1 MGYPTDLLSSRAII
15 RPGKFAV
22 IPPEGLVN
30 NVIPGFENCQISIVM
45 SPKIGASFAQ
55 YLVTMNQGGKN
66 TKGFGGAGVE
76 TFVFCLRG
84 EVKVKGYREDQWH
97 TLTAGGYFY
106 CPPTDQMCLV
116 NECSESSNL
125 VLYKQRHDDVPGLEP
140 WSVVG
145 NINELE
151 EKIYDDM
158 ENVTIKDLLPTAID
172 FDMNMHILTFSSP
185 GSHPFVE
192 THVQEHGAYILS
204 GEGLYNL
211 DNEWIPVKK
220 GDYIW
225 FGPFVPQ
232 AVYSVG
238 REQLSYVYSKDCNR
252 DVKL

>member
-1 MGYPTDLLSSRAII
+1 MGYPKDLLSSRAII

-22 IPPEGLVN
+22 IPPDGLVN

-66 TKGFGGAGVE
+66 TKGFGGDGVE
-76 TFVFCLRG
+76 TFVYCLSG

-97 TLTAGGYFY
+97 TLTEGGYFY
-106 CPPTDQMCLV
+106 CPPTDQMCFV

-145 NINELE
+145 NVHDLE
-151 EKIYDDM
+151 KKIYDDM
-158 ENVTIKDLLPTAID
+158 ENVTIKDLLPTEID

-238 REQLSYVYSKDCNR
+238 REPLSYVYSKDCNR

>member
-1 MGYPTDLLSSRAII
+1 MGYPNDLLSSRAII

-30 NVIPGFENCQISIVM
+30 NVIPGFMNCQISIVM
-45 SPKIGASFAQ
+45 SPKIGASFVQ
-55 YLVTMNQGGKN
+55 YLVTMLPGGGN
-66 TKGFGGAGVE
+66 SGGFGGDGIE
-76 TFVFCLRG
+76 TFVYCIEGQVSAKTYGNEHSQILN
-84 EVKVKGYREDQWH
+84 E
-97 TLTAGGYFY
+97 GGYFY
-106 CPPTDQMCLV
+106 CPPSELMCL
-116 NECSESSNL
+116 SNIGDEPAKL
-125 VLYKQRHDDVPGLEP
+125 LLYKQRYDKTLRYEP
-140 WSVVG
+140 WCVAG
-145 NINELE
+145 NVNDLE
-151 EKIYDDM
+151 ERIYDDM
-158 ENVTIKDLLPTAID
+158 ENVTIKDLLPTGLD

-238 REQLSYVYSKDCNR
+238 RAKLSYIYSKDCNR
-252 DVKL
+252 DVQL

>member
-1 MGYPTDLLSSRAII
+1 VGYPTDVLSSRAII
-15 RPGKFAV
+15 RPGKFAI

-30 NVIPGFENCQISIVM
+30 NVIPGFENCRISIVM
-45 SPKIGASFAQ
+45 SPKVGASFAQ
-55 YLVTMNQGGKN
+55 YLVTMNEGGQNN
-66 TKGFGGAGVE
+66 TGFGGDGVE
-76 TFVFCLRG
+76 TFVYCLNG
-84 EVKVKGYREDQWH
+84 EIVVKGYNENKSH
-97 TLTAGGYFY
+97 KLTKGGYFY
-106 CPPTDQMCLV
+106 CPPNDRMCME
-116 NECSESSNL
+116 NENSEP
-125 VLYKQRHDDVPGLEP
+125 VTIILYKQRHDVVPGLEP

-145 NINELE
+145 NSENIKEQ
-151 EKIYDDM
+151 IYDEM
-158 ENVTIKDLLPTAID
+158 ENVMIKDLLPTEID

-238 REQLSYVYSKDCNR
+238 REPLSYVYSKDCNR

>member
-1 MGYPTDLLSSRAII
+1 MGYPKDLLISRAVI
-15 RPGKFAV
+15 RPGKFAI

-30 NVIPGFENCQISIVM
+30 NVIPGFENCRISIVM
-45 SPKIGASFAQ
+45 SPKIGASFVQ
-55 YLVTMNQGGKN
+55 YLVTMNEGGKN
-66 TKGFGGAGVE
+66 ISGFGGDGIE
-76 TFVFCLRG
+76 TFVYCLEG
-84 EVKVKGYREDQWH
+84 QVCVKAQMENNRYQLEE
-97 TLTAGGYFY
+97 GGYFY
-106 CPPTDQMCLV
+106 CPPNDKMELI
-116 NECSESSNL
+116 NESSAPVKL
-125 VLYKQRHDDVPGLEP
+125 ILYKQRHESVPGYTP

-145 NINELE
+145 NVHALE

-158 ENVTIKDLLPTAID
+158 ENVKIIDLLPSELD
-172 FDMNMHILTFSSP
+172 FDMNMHILSFTSP
-185 GSHPFVE
+185 GCHPFVE

-238 REQLSYVYSKDCNR
+238 REKLSYIYSKDCNR
-252 DVKL
+252 DVNL